1 MLLCLGVWGSCQKVL
16 SLDCMGVLYLRFCE
30 ISILLPIKDE
40 PEDISTY
47 REWGFLHCIPPTLVI
62 SNLLNICHSYL
73 CEIICDNEHFFL
85 YFIIIHQSLRKC
97 WFISSPHFWM
107 RLLDFVYVV
116 KSFWVAYNIY
126 YLSLICCIVCKYF
139 LLFRRVIK
147 ILILA

>member
-1 MLLCLGVWGSCQKVL
+1 MFRGMGKLPKSVITGLYGSSLLKVL
-16 SLDCMGVLYLRFCE
+16 WNIHTASHQRWTRRHFHLQRV
-30 ISILLPIKDE
+30 
-40 PEDISTY
+40 
-47 REWGFLHCIPPTLVI
+47 GFLTLHPTNTSYFQSFKYMPFLLVW
-62 SNLLNICHSYL
+62 NNMWRWAL
-73 CEIICDNEHFFL
+73 FL

-126 YLSLICCIVCKYF
+126 YLSLICCIVGKYF